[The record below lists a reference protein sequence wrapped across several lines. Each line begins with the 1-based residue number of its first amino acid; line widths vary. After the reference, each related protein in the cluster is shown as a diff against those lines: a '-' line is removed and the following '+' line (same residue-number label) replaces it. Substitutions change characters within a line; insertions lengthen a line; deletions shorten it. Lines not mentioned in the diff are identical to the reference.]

1 MGLRDKIN
9 ELLGGKPV
17 GSYAPDKESGKDG
30 GDVDKAMATEQ
41 VRADIEAQKRAAFD
55 RLSDADGSGSRADPP
70 H

>member
-1 MGLRDKIN
+1 
-9 ELLGGKPV
+9 
-17 GSYAPDKESGKDG
+17 
-30 GDVDKAMATEQ
+30 VDKAMATEQ